1 MANIQLRVCGEF
13 AALPE
18 ADVAIEDNVSPRFTT

>member
-1 MANIQLRVCGEF
+1 MANIQLRVWAEF

-18 ADVAIEDNVSPRFTT
+18 AEDAIDDNVSPRFMT